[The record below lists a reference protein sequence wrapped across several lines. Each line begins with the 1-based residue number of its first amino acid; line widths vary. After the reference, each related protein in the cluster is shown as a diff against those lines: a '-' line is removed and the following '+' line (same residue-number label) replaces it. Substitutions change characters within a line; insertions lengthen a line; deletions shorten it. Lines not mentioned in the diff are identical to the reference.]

1 MLDSDIH
8 KHPSDRFSCTRF
20 QGVVVVVVVVV
31 VIMTHTGCV
40 TRIPPVPSLAFCP
53 TFSFFCDAQR
63 KGDHIQP
70 RGSRRV
76 SLLCLLCSGPLGGEQ
91 LIPSIIIGLPA
102 AHYSLSPLLLQ
113 RLLHTLWIVVDADQR
128 KTRSRFSS
136 FRGKEDKS
144 LGKGEETVVATPG
157 LEFHGIS
164 RHKFDE
170 PQSNKST
177 LLF

>member
-1 MLDSDIH
+1 MTQLDGMTDVVGWGVGVGGGGGDNDPHRMCDTDSSSAITALL
-8 KHPSDRFSCTRF
+8 SNF
-20 QGVVVVVVVVV
+20 Q
-31 VIMTHTGCV
+31 
-40 TRIPPVPSLAFCP
+40 
-53 TFSFFCDAQR
+53 FFCDAQR

-102 AHYSLSPLLLQ
+102 AHYSLSPLFLQ
-113 RLLHTLWIVVDADQR
+113 RLLHTLWIVVDADKR

>member
-8 KHPSDRFSCTRF
+8 KHPSNCFSCTRF
-20 QGVVVVVVVVV
+20 QGVVVVT
-31 VIMTHTGCV
+31 MTHTGCV

-53 TFSFFCDAQR
+53 TFRFFLQR
-63 KGDHIQP
+63 SEK
-70 RGSRRV
+70 RRSHWTSWQSSCV
-76 SLLCLLCSGPLGGEQ
+76 VALSALLWSSWWRAANSEHYHRITIPSLLALS
-91 LIPSIIIGLPA
+91 
-102 AHYSLSPLLLQ
+102 SPLLSQ
-113 RLLHTLWIVVDADQR
+113 RLLHTLWIVVDADNR